1 MEKKEHIATEDLR
14 ELLVGNIP
22 LYQQIID
29 ARRERGE
36 VISEDVLKLIDA
48 TASDGSN
55 LIRASR
61 DGVKVMNTTIESNKS
76 ATALNSGSPPSR
88 YYSLDK
94 RVDTGT
100 VSHFLGS
107 LDTSMPR

>member
-1 MEKKEHIATEDLR
+1 MLSGEK
-14 ELLVGNIP
+14 
-22 LYQQIID
+22 
-29 ARRERGE
+29 E

-48 TASDGSN
+48 TASDGNN

-94 RVDTGT
+94 VDTGT

-107 LDTSMPR
+107 LNSSMPR